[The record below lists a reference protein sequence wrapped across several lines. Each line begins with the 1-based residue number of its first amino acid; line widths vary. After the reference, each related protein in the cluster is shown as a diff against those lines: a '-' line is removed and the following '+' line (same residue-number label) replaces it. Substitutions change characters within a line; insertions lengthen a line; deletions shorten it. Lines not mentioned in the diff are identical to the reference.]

1 MPGMDGAPAWG
12 GMPPVGLPPAPRGC
26 CAKLLFTYCGALMDA
41 TPWPPVGDGGALE
54 YRLSS
59 ASRSSAFGAGVPNGL
74 SPNGLAALA
83 AGAWPPAFGA
93 GAFGALGAEKKS
105 KAFEEPLDAGC
116 CCAAYAEGGA
126 PSMPTGAAGAGRL
139 AGCCVVGDG

>member
-1 MPGMDGAPAWG
+1 M
-12 GMPPVGLPPAPRGC
+12 
-26 CAKLLFTYCGALMDA
+26 
-41 TPWPPVGDGGALE
+41 
-54 YRLSS
+54 
-59 ASRSSAFGAGVPNGL
+59 

-93 GAFGALGAEKKS
+93 GAGALGAEKKS

-116 CCAAYAEGGA
+116 CCVGGAAAAYAEGGA
-126 PSMPTGAAGAGRL
+126 PSIPTGAAGAGRL